1 MRARASQ
8 DWRVTVSSKSLGTRV
23 RGVLMLALGTML
35 VIAAGGL
42 VLTNWRDWPV
52 AAFSVVL
59 GGAFGEGGVH
69 FLRRA
74 VKPVFEIDPTG
85 VTYHPLDDS
94 FSWKTERIPWDRVRK
109 VRIAAPPVQAP
120 LLGEYLVGEYLY
132 IDYEEATVRN
142 WFTRAY
148 DLMAGRRP
156 GDPEPLAHAALAL
169 RLSSI
174 PEDKLFQLL
183 EDLSERHGFALDR

>member
-1 MRARASQ
+1 MKATSSEDR
-8 DWRVTVSSKSLGTRV
+8 RVTVSSKSLGTRAWA
-23 RGVLMLALGTML
+23 VLMLALGAML
-35 VIAAGGL
+35 VIAAGGM
-42 VLTNWRDWPV
+42 VLTNWRDWPL

-74 VKPVFEIDPTG
+74 GKPVFEIDPTG

-94 FSWKTERIPWDRVRK
+94 FSWKTERIPWDRVK
-109 VRIAAPPVQAP
+109 SVRCAVPA
-120 LLGEYLVGEYLY
+120 GMGMYVGKIMYF
-132 IDYEEATVRN
+132 DYEEAPVRN

-148 DLMAGRRP
+148 DLVAGRRP

-174 PEDKLFQLL
+174 PEDELFQLL
-183 EDLSERHGFALDR
+183 DDLSKRHGFALEWPQ

>member
-1 MRARASQ
+1 MKATSSE
-8 DWRVTVSSKSLGTRV
+8 DWRVTISSKSLGTRAW
-23 RGVLMLALGTML
+23 GVFMLALGAML
-35 VIAAGGL
+35 VIAAGGM
-42 VLTNWRDWPV
+42 VLQNGRDWPL

-69 FLRRA
+69 LLRRA
-74 VKPVFEIDPTG
+74 GKPVFEIDPTG

-94 FSWKTERIPWDRVRK
+94 FSWKTVRIPWDRVRS
-109 VRIAAPPVQAP
+109 VRWAVPA
-120 LLGEYLVGEYLY
+120 GMDTYVGKMMYF
-132 IDYEEATVRN
+132 DYEEAPVRN

-148 DLMAGRRP
+148 DLVAGRRP

-174 PEDKLFQLL
+174 PEDELFQLL
-183 EDLSERHGFALDR
+183 EDLSKRHGFALKWPQ

>member
-1 MRARASQ
+1 
-8 DWRVTVSSKSLGTRV
+8 
-23 RGVLMLALGTML
+23 MLALGTML
-35 VIAAGGL
+35 VIAAGGM
-42 VLTNWRDWPV
+42 VLTNWRDWPL

-74 VKPVFEIDPTG
+74 GKPVFEIDPTG

-94 FSWKTERIPWDRVRK
+94 FSWKTERIPWDRVRS
-109 VRIAAPPVQAP
+109 VRCAVPARM
-120 LLGEYLVGEYLY
+120 GTHVGKIVYF
-132 IDYEEATVRN
+132 DYEQPPVRN
-142 WFTRAY
+142 WFTRGY
-148 DLMAGRRP
+148 DLVAGRRP

-174 PEDKLFQLL
+174 PEDELFQLL
-183 EDLSERHGFALDR
+183 EDLSKRHGFALDR